1 MNSLYGR
8 FGMRDIENKLVIT
21 NRENAEILMNKKNIV
36 FYSEINDKIILK
48 YNNNVN
54 KDIFNQTDFS
64 DNTNDFLNIIKQ
76 RGRGVKSL
84 KKIYEKEFLINSSP
98 NSNVGVSNGEDD
110 TSSINSETRSV
121 LSYIESDGFIK
132 IIKRELNKLVKFKFY
147 NHRLISNYEMNYN
160 YD

>member
-1 MNSLYGR
+1 MES
-8 FGMRDIENKLVIT
+8 
-21 NRENAEILMNKKNIV
+21 
-36 FYSEINDKIILK
+36 
-48 YNNNVN
+48 
-54 KDIFNQTDFS
+54 
-64 DNTNDFLNIIKQ
+64 NIIKQ

-147 NHRLISNYEMNYN
+147 NHLINDEEKALILFSKTEDFLKCINDEIDCFTSRRRKIKLTRLRHELEYLKSKLAKMG
-160 YD
+160 